1 MAVVVFYEKP
11 GCAGNA
17 RQKSLLKASGH
28 TVIARSILDT
38 RWTRMQ
44 LLSFLKTLPMV
55 AWFNRNSPRVKSGEI
70 VPEAF
75 DEADAT
81 TVLELF
87 QNDPLLIRRPLL
99 EVEGERRAGFDVQG
113 IDDWIGLSPEPVPG
127 SSNLEACK
135 QDRAA
140 VHLCSGHA
148 GASPHEP
155 SHALES

>member
-28 TVIARSILDT
+28 TVVAKSILDT
-38 RWTRMQ
+38 RWTRLQ
-44 LLSFLKTLPMV
+44 LLSFLKMLPMV
-55 AWFNRNSPRVKSGEI
+55 AWFNRNSPRVKSGEV

-81 TVLELF
+81 TVLELL
-87 QNDPLLIRRPLL
+87 QDDPLLIRRPLL
-99 EVEGERRAGFDVQG
+99 DVDGERRAGFEVRE
-113 IDDWIGLSPEPVPG
+113 ISDWIGLS
-127 SSNLEACK
+127 
-135 QDRAA
+135 A
-140 VHLCSGHA
+140 VASASADFEVCHHDHEVASRCNGHA
-148 GASPHEP
+148 DGTYHEP

>member
-28 TVIARSILDT
+28 TVVAKSILDT
-38 RWTRMQ
+38 RWTRLQ
-44 LLSFLKTLPMV
+44 LLSFLKLLPMV
-55 AWFNRNSPRVKSGEI
+55 AWCNRNSPRVKSGEV

-99 EVEGERRAGFDVQG
+99 DVDGERRAGFEVQE
-113 IDDWIGLSPEPVPG
+113 IDDWIGLSVQVAPG
-127 SSNLEACK
+127 GAKLEACSH
-135 QDRAA
+135 DRTAA
-140 VHLCSGHA
+140 HQCSGHA
-148 GASPHEP
+148 GALPHEP